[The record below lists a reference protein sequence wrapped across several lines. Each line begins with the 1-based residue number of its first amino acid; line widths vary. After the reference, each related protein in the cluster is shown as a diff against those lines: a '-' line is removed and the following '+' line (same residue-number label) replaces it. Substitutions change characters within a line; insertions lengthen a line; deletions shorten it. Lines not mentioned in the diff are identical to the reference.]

1 MGRRCCCYVTAADCH
16 VVLYALW
23 RCKVNIILVP
33 GKQHLRALC
42 ATFLVP
48 LRRSEGIIGKCHARV
63 CTHKKVWCI
72 GGFSILVRA
81 PEIWLNKSLLLRCDE
96 NLKRVTAG
104 RPLALFTSG
113 VCPFLSNFHAVLVN
127 LNGKLGLIY
136 LADRVI
142 IGLCG
147 AGKASGQA
155 PVLILNAKL
164 CPVINVAR

>member
-1 MGRRCCCYVTAADCH
+1 MGLLLVRNCSRLSRSAGCTLAVQSEYYIGAGQTAFACIMCH
-16 VVLYALW
+16 IFSATSSL
-23 RCKVNIILVP
+23 RGNHRKVP
-33 GKQHLRALC
+33 RAR
-42 ATFLVP
+42 AHTKRF
-48 LRRSEGIIGKCHARV
+48 GA
-63 CTHKKVWCI
+63 

-81 PEIWLNKSLLLRCDE
+81 PEIWLNKSLLLRWDE

-113 VCPFLSNFHAVLVN
+113 VCQFLSNFHAGLVN

-136 LADRVI
+136 LAGRVI

-155 PVLILNAKL
+155 PVLILNVKL